1 VDPLTIEARPTSAR
15 ERAGRW
21 LRGRR
26 VLLAGVLALAE
37 VLWFLIARPST
48 LLFATLAVIVLAL
61 CVAGAMRIGP
71 GLLRDLLWIV
81 AIAQALVVFIPLV
94 VGLSL
99 VAGLVVA
106 IGLIVVL
113 VLIAARWRV

>member
-1 VDPLTIEARPTSAR
+1 M
-15 ERAGRW
+15 
-21 LRGRR
+21 
-26 VLLAGVLALAE
+26 LAGVLALVE
-37 VLWFLIARPST
+37 VLAFLVTRPST
-48 LLFATLAVIVLAL
+48 VLFATLAVIVLAL
-61 CVAGAMRIGP
+61 CVAGAMRVGP

-99 VAGLVVA
+99 VAGLIVA
-106 IGLIVVL
+106 VGLIVVL